1 MKNTKKTILCLMLA
15 LVLALGLAACS
26 SKEEPANEPAAET
39 FSADDMVGVWTDSIA
54 SRATI
59 EISPADED
67 GRYAILISWGNGAAE
82 TYQWTMTATATGNNV
97 LYYEDCVHTIVSFT
111 GESTDNSVSTEANI
125 EEVYT
130 GGHGQFV
137 LLSTNELQ
145 WTDDIENAGDEVLF
159 INAN

>member
-1 MKNTKKTILCLMLA
+1 MRVLA
-15 LVLALGLAACS
+15 LVLGLAACS
-26 SKEEPANEPAAET
+26 AKEEPTPAEEK

-67 GRYAILISWGNGAAE
+67 GRYAILISWGNGAAAA
-82 TYQWTMTATATGNNV
+82 YQWTMTATATDNNV

-111 GESTDNSVSTEANI
+111 GESTDNSVSTEANV
-125 EEVYT
+125 EEVYA